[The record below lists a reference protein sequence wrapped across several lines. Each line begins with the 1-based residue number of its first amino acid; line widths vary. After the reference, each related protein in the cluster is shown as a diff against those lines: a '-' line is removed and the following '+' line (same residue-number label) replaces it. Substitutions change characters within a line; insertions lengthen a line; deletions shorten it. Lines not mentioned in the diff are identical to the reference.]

1 MVRSKIKTSLREFI
15 LEQLKE
21 LEEFSTNIEKNKFEL
36 LKNGEV
42 VGSTMFS
49 HVIMNEN
56 IYNNEPY
63 IHLWNL
69 KLNEVYRGYGY
80 SKILMKKVLE
90 YLSEMVNI
98 VELQVHQNNY
108 IAVNL
113 YKSFG
118 FEVYTKRYHILTM
131 SKRI

>member
-1 MVRSKIKTSLREFI
+1 MKRSKLKTSLREFI

-21 LEEFSTNIEKNKFEL
+21 FEEFSTNIEKNKFEL

-49 HVIMNEN
+49 HVIMNDN
-56 IYNNEPY
+56 RYNNEPY
-63 IHLWNL
+63 ILLWNL

-118 FEVYTKRYHILTM
+118 FEVYAKRYHILTM